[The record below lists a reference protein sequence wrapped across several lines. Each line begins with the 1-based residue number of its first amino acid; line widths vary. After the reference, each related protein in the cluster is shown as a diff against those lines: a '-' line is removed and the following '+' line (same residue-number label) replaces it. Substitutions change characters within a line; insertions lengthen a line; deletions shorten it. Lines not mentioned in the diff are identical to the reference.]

1 MAKVPL
7 QKMVETQD
15 VVGLREYLWERCD
28 IQDNGC
34 WDWTQKVDRYGYP
47 KVGKKS
53 HLTHRLIYRGFHGE
67 IPAGYHVHH
76 TCGNSKCLN
85 PRHLSSDPARRNS
98 AEMLERTAY
107 QARIQAL
114 ESALVEA
121 GVPLP

>member
-1 MAKVPL
+1 MNSTELKRKV
-7 QKMVETQD
+7 ESQD
-15 VVGLREYLWERCD
+15 LVALREYLWERCD

-34 WDWTQKVDRYGYP
+34 WDWAKHFDRYGYP
-47 KVGKKS
+47 KTGKGAYS
-53 HLTHRLIYRGFHGE
+53 VHRLIYRGFHGE

-85 PRHLSSDPARRNS
+85 PRHLSSDPARSNS
-98 AEMLERTAY
+98 AEMLERRAY